1 MKIGVK
7 YCGGC
12 NPSFDRIAA
21 AEKIKERFKEEA
33 EFVSYTDPDAE
44 FIIVLMGCSSACAD
58 LDGIDESRIIIV
70 NSEADADEFSFYTQV
85 IGEV

>member
-21 AEKIKERFKEEA
+21 AEKIKDKFKEEA

-44 FIIVLMGCSSACAD
+44 FIIVLMGCGSACAD
-58 LDGIDESRIIIV
+58 LSGIDESRIIIV
-70 NSEADADEFSFYTQV
+70 NSEADADEFSLYK
-85 IGEV
+85 

>member
-1 MKIGVK
+1 LSRGFLKIGVK

-33 EFVSYTDPDAE
+33 EFVSYSDPDAE
-44 FIIVLMGCSSACAD
+44 FIIVLMGCGSACAD
-58 LDGIDESRIIIV
+58 LSGIDEQRVFIV
-70 NSEADADEFSFYTQV
+70 SSEADADEFSF
-85 IGEV
+85 

>member
-21 AEKIKERFKEEA
+21 AEKIKERFKEDA

-44 FIIVLMGCSSACAD
+44 FIIVLMGCGSACAD
-58 LDGIDESRIIIV
+58 LAGIDEQKILIIS
-70 NSEADADEFSFYTQV
+70 SEEDVENFSLKMQV
-85 IGEV
+85 VKEV